1 MGVDISSL
9 LESSEVDLK
18 NLKGRLLAVDAFNVI
33 YQFLSNIREY
43 DGSPLKDKH
52 GMITSHLSGL
62 FYRNISMLE
71 TGIVPVYVFDG
82 KPPALKAK
90 TIKERIALKEKAE
103 EEYRLSLAMGDYERA
118 KSFASRTSRL
128 TSEMISESKD
138 LLNSIGIA
146 VVDAPSEGEAEASF
160 LCRIGSVYSAVSQDY
175 DSLLF
180 GSPRLIRNLT
190 ISGKRRYGR
199 TGRVVDVKPEMI
211 VNDEILRK
219 LGITREQLI
228 DMGILIG
235 TDFNDGI
242 KGIGPKKAYQ
252 LIKKNGS
259 LKNISSIKIENYD
272 EIRDIFLNPEV
283 VDPGHIK
290 VPELNEQKAI
300 DILVTNH
307 DFSQERV
314 SSALSRVR
322 ESRKQGVQ
330 RSIDSFF

>member
-259 LKNISSIKIENYD
+259 LKNISNIKIENYD

>member
-9 LESSEVDLK
+9 LESSEIDIK
-18 NLKGRLLAVDAFNVI
+18 NLRGRMLAIDAFNVI

-43 DGSPLKDKH
+43 DGSPLKDKQ
-52 GMITSHLSGL
+52 GKITSHLSGL
-62 FYRNISMLE
+62 FYRNVSLLE
-71 TGIVPVYVFDG
+71 TGVVPIYVFDG

-103 EEYRLSLAMGDYERA
+103 EEYRLSLAMGDYEKA

-128 TSEMISESKD
+128 TSEMIAESKE

-146 VVDAPSEGEAEASF
+146 VIDAPSEGEAEASF

-180 GSPRLIRNLT
+180 GSPRLVRNLT
-190 ISGKRRYGR
+190 ITGKRRYGR

-259 LKNISSIKIENYD
+259 LKNISSIRIENYE
-272 EIRDIFLNPEV
+272 EIQNIFLNPDV
-283 VDPGHIK
+283 VDPGHIMI
-290 VPELNEQKAI
+290 PELNEEKTME
-300 DILVTNH
+300 ILVTNH
-307 DFSQERV
+307 DFSAERATA
-314 SSALSRVR
+314 ALNRVK
-322 ESRKQGVQ
+322 EARKQGVQ

>member
-9 LESSEVDLK
+9 LEPSEIDLK
-18 NLKGRLLAVDAFNVI
+18 TLKGRTLGIDAFNVI

-43 DGSPLKDKH
+43 DGSPLKDSR
-52 GMITSHLSGL
+52 GNITSHLSGL
-62 FYRNISMLE
+62 FYRNISLLE
-71 TGIVPVYVFDG
+71 NGIVPIYVFDG
-82 KPPALKAK
+82 KPPALKDK

-103 EEYRLSLAMGDYERA
+103 EEYRLSLAMGDYEKA

-128 TSEMISESKD
+128 TKEMIDESKE

-146 VVDAPSEGEAEASF
+146 VIDAPSEGEAEASF
-160 LCRIGSVYSAVSQDY
+160 LCRIGSVFSAVSQDY
-175 DSLLF
+175 DSILF

-199 TGRVVDVKPEMI
+199 TGRVVDVKPEI
-211 VNDEILRK
+211 IESNDLLRK

-242 KGIGPKKAYQ
+242 KGVGPKKAYQ
-252 LIKKNGS
+252 LVKKYGS
-259 LKNISSIKIENYD
+259 LRNIPSIKIENYE
-272 EIRDIFLNPEV
+272 EIRNIFLDPEV
-283 VDPGHIK
+283 FDPGHINT
-290 VPELNEQKAI
+290 PILNEQKAI
-300 DILVTNH
+300 DLLVAKH
-307 DFSQERV
+307 DFSVERV
-314 SSALSRVR
+314 TSALNRVK
-322 ESRKQGVQ
+322 EARKQGVQ